1 MRNAESYTLFRK
13 YLLGFIRPEANN
25 IFNVDNAKGTKLLTR
40 LRVGYSHLKE
50 HKFRHNFVDAINPLC
65 SCGDSA
71 QSTTHFFSLYS
82 LF

>member
-50 HKFRHNFVDAINPLC
+50 HNFDITL
-65 SCGDSA
+65 
-71 QSTTHFFSLYS
+71 
-82 LF
+82 